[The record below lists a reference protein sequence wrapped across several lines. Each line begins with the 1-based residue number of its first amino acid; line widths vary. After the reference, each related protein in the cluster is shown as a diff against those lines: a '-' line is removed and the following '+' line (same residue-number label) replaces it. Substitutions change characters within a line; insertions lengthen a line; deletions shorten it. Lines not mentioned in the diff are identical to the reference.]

1 MTTFTHAG
9 SGSTVTY
16 PAGHRLHDVF
26 TASPNWEAT
35 TTQSGQDAP
44 KDGEATTTQS
54 GQDEP
59 KDGADTPEEEVSGG
73 GGKRTAARGGR
84 RRTQAAAD

>member
-9 SGSTVTY
+9 SGATVTY

-26 TASPNWEAT
+26 TTSPDWVAAT
-35 TTQSGQDAP
+35 TRSGPDTS
-44 KDGEATTTQS
+44 E
-54 GQDEP
+54 DET
-59 KDGADTPEEEVSGG
+59 DTPEEEVSDG

>member
-9 SGSTVTY
+9 SGATVTY

-44 KDGEATTTQS
+44 KDG
-54 GQDEP
+54 
-59 KDGADTPEEEVSGG
+59 ADTPEEEVSGG